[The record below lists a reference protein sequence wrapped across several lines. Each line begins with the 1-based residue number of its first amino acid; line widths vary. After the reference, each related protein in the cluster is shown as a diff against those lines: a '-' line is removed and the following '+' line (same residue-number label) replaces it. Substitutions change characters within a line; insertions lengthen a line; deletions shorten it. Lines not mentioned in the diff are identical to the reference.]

1 MNDVTPYQLDT
12 DDRLLLVETFHRT
25 ANEATSALAA
35 LHLIKAARG
44 SRNRWRM
51 LEAAVQRLEGFGEV
65 NRLLSLSFGRT
76 IDLGHAL
83 DRLTQ
88 AVASGRMVGGGGRVV
103 LDVARTDV
111 DGETARSLLL
121 IAYELVANSVRHVL
135 EVHGGELIV
144 RLRRSGT
151 DLILAVEDDGPGLDG
166 GSSTSGTGLGS
177 GIVAELV
184 RRCGGR
190 LECVSDGHGTAYR
203 VLVPSSRS
211 LG

>member
-1 MNDVTPYQLDT
+1 MNDITPYQQDT
-12 DDRLLLVETFHRT
+12 DHRLLLVETFHRT

-44 SRNRWRM
+44 SRNQSRM
-51 LEAAVQRLEGFGEV
+51 LEVAVQRLEGFGEV
-65 NRLLSLSFGRT
+65 NRLLSLSLGRT

-88 AVASGRMVGGGGRVV
+88 AVACGRMARGGGRLV
-103 LDVARTDV
+103 LDVGSTDV
-111 DGETARSLLL
+111 DGETARRLLL

-135 EVHGGELIV
+135 EVHGGELVV
-144 RLRRSGT
+144 RLRRSGS
-151 DLILAVEDDGPGLDG
+151 DLVLEVQDDGPGLE
-166 GSSTSGTGLGS
+166 GSSTTSGTGLGG

-190 LECVSDGHGTAYR
+190 LECVSDANGTAYR
-203 VLVPSSRS
+203 VAVPSERSRC
-211 LG
+211 

>member
-1 MNDVTPYQLDT
+1 MNDATPYQLDT
-12 DDRLLLVETFHRT
+12 DDRLLLVETSHRT
-25 ANEATSALAA
+25 ANEATNALAA

-51 LEAAVQRLEGFGEV
+51 LEAAVTRIEGFGEV

-76 IDLGHAL
+76 IDLGYAL

-88 AVASGRMVGGGGRVV
+88 AIASGRMVRGGGRLI
-103 LDVARTDV
+103 LDVAKTDV
-111 DGETARSLLL
+111 DGELARRLLL
-121 IAYELVANSVRHVL
+121 IAYELVANSIRHVL

-144 RLRRSGT
+144 RLRRSGA
-151 DLILAVEDDGPGLDG
+151 DLILEVQDDGPGLE
-166 GSSTSGTGLGS
+166 GSSGTSGTGLGT

-190 LECVSDGHGTAYR
+190 LECVSDAHGTAHR
-203 VLVPSSRS
+203 VFVPATRS
-211 LG
+211 HG